1 MKCHEDR
8 PDVDIGIYGYAQM
21 KRPRIRLIFG
31 FALAL
36 GLCSNAAGVDI
47 TTTNKLIS
55 RTDTARADYLEMQQ
69 DFERQPG
76 DRTQER
82 IKAAKETY
90 EQRSSELSRARVET
104 LAEYSGI
111 APQEIEKRRAAA
123 ATWTA
128 ISREI
133 SVHPSIIGIELIDAQ
148 PPPFA
153 GGQ

>member
-1 MKCHEDR
+1 MN
-8 PDVDIGIYGYAQM
+8 
-21 KRPRIRLIFG
+21 RPRNRLSLW

-36 GLCSNAAGVDI
+36 VICSNASGADI
-47 TTTNKLIS
+47 KTINKLIS
-55 RTDTARADYLEMQQ
+55 RMDTAKADYLEMQQ
-69 DFERQPG
+69 DFHRQPD

-82 IKAAKETY
+82 MQAAKETY

-123 ATWTA
+123 ATWIT

-133 SVHPSIIGIELIDAQ
+133 GVHPSIIGIELIDAQ

-153 GGQ
+153 SGQ